1 MLSAQQHSQSHGK
14 HSPGEKKQLLMAI
27 AIIPERPE
35 GLIQLGG
42 KNHYSFFSLSEIFSY
57 TLSEVGVE

>member
-42 KNHYSFFSLSEIFSY
+42 KKSLLFFFSL
-57 TLSEVGVE
+57 